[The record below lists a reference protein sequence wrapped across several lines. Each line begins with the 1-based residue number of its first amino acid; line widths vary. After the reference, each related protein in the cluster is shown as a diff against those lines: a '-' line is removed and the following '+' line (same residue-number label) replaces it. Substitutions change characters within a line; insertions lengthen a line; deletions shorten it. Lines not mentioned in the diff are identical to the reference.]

1 MRARIPCFSRT
12 PSAELDEL
20 LQAPETRRQ
29 LLAFG
34 AHPPAPIGKRHL
46 ADIDVAARID
56 REPVRRDELARVEPG
71 MRVAEPRQQLALA
84 RIDADP
90 RAAIRQLDVDRHVGP
105 DLANEEARRL
115 GAALHIEAGGAV

>member
-1 MRARIPCFSRT
+1 MRVRIPCFSRT
-12 PSAELDEL
+12 LSAELDEL

-34 AHPPAPIGKRHL
+34 AHAPAPIGERHL

-71 MRVAEPRQQLALA
+71 VRVAEPRQQFTLS

-90 RAAIRQLDVDRHVGP
+90 RAAIRQVYVDRHVGP
-105 DLANEEARRL
+105 DLADKEARRL
-115 GAALHIEAGGAV
+115 GVAFHVET